1 MYIMHEIE
9 DELEII
15 IESSD
20 QNDDDGNCI
29 YRTSSLIINGEK
41 VESNG
46 NHIQA
51 VLNYLGIDANVY
63 YN

>member
-1 MYIMHEIE
+1 MFIMDEIE
-9 DELEII
+9 EEYEII

-29 YRTSSLIINGEK
+29 YSTSSLIINGEK
-41 VESNG
+41 VPSNG

-51 VLNYLGIDANVY
+51 ILDYLGIPANVY
-63 YN
+63 FN

>member
-1 MYIMHEIE
+1 MFIMDEIE
-9 DELEII
+9 EEYEII

-29 YRTSSLIINGEK
+29 YSTSSLIINGEK
-41 VESNG
+41 VSNG

-51 VLNYLGIDANVY
+51 ILDYLGIPANVY
-63 YN
+63 FN